1 MNICCAKPWFFSLSW
16 TILIFLFT
24 NFSINIHT
32 SGSTKT
38 LVFVFHTSH
47 FHVCLKIFI
56 LWILVPLFRLFLV
69 LHRWTPP
76 ARGNQNHD
84 WNGNPRDPFP
94 AIHLQQRHHG
104 IFIVTSF
111 LKMKEEADKECGNWF
126 FSKKGR
132 QTLFPWTA
140 FEEKN
145 TLKSGPSRPV
155 F

>member
-56 LWILVPLFRLFLV
+56 LWILVRLCRLFLV

-94 AIHLQQRHHG
+94 AIHLQQRHH
-104 IFIVTSF
+104 IMVSSLWHHF
-111 LKMKEEADKECGNWF
+111 LKWKKKQIKILATDF
-126 FSKKGR
+126 FSKEDAR
-132 QTLFPWTA
+132 LFSH
-140 FEEKN
+140 ELL
-145 TLKSGPSRPV
+145 LKKRTH
-155 F
+155 